1 MIQSIHFLEEVTN
14 STSVN
19 TTESTTTTSTTSL
32 ATTLDSATP
41 VTLNGSL
48 IDQPLFVAPINNVTA
63 NVGEDVTLTCKV
75 RNIGSHRVT
84 G

>member
-1 MIQSIHFLEEVTN
+1 M
-14 STSVN
+14 N

-32 ATTLDSATP
+32 ETTLDSVTP
-41 VTLNGSL
+41 VTLNVTL
-48 IDQPLFVAPINNVTA
+48 IDQPLFVAPVNNVTTI
-63 NVGEDVTLTCKV
+63 VGKDVTLTCKV